1 MLGQKYKIP
10 LFKLNFDNREKD
22 ALLSTLDSE
31 WISIGPKCAEFE
43 TLFAE
48 KIGTKYAVSLSNC
61 TASLHLALKAVGI
74 SENDEVIVPSLT
86 FVATVN
92 SVRYLNAKP
101 IFCDVTSFDD
111 LTLDTRLIESLINEK
126 TKAIIVMHY
135 AGYSCDMQKIIDIAK
150 KYRISIIEDACH
162 SPLSE
167 FGNKKLGSIG
177 DIGCF
182 SFFSNKNISTAEGGM
197 LVTDNADIYE
207 KVKLNRSHGMTSLS
221 YDRSRGHS
229 TSYDVIE
236 FGYNYRMDDL
246 RASLGIV
253 QLNKLEDDIKI
264 RHKVREKYIKSLS
277 KLNKVIIPFK
287 DNLNKSSNYIFPVI
301 LKDSNENIRNRIRN
315 HLDSKGIQTSV
326 HYPSVHR
333 FTIYGSNKIKLPITE
348 YVSDN
353 LITLPMYSSLTHL
366 EIDYICDELYNA
378 LKIYHS
384 TI

>member
-1 MLGQKYKIP
+1 MSNQKYKIP
-10 LFKLNFDNREKD
+10 LFKLNFDDREKD
-22 ALLSTLDSE
+22 ALLSTLDSK
-31 WISIGPKCAEFE
+31 WISIGPKCSEFE
-43 TLFAE
+43 SLFAE

-61 TASLHLALKAVGI
+61 TASLHLALKAVGVGK
-74 SENDEVIVPSLT
+74 SDEVIVPSLT

-101 IFCDVTSFDD
+101 IFCDVANCND
-111 LTLDTRLIESLINEK
+111 LTLDTKLIEPLINEK

-135 AGYSCDMQKIIDIAK
+135 AGYSCDMEKINNMAK
-150 KYRISIIEDACH
+150 KYDLSIIEDACH
-162 SPLSE
+162 APLSE

-197 LVTDNADIYE
+197 LVTDNADIFE

-253 QLNKLEDDIKI
+253 QLKKLEGDIQI
-264 RHKVREKYIKSLS
+264 RSKVRGQYIKSLS
-277 KLNKVIIPFK
+277 RLRKVIIPFK
-287 DNLNKSSNYIFPVI
+287 DNVNKSSNYIFPIV
-301 LKDSNENIRNRIRN
+301 LKDSNVNKRDKIRGY
-315 HLDSKGIQTSV
+315 LDSKGIQTSV

-333 FTIYGSNKIKLPITE
+333 FSIYNSNKIKLPVSE

-353 LITLPMYSSLTHL
+353 LITLPMYSSLTNL
-366 EIDYICDELYNA
+366 EVNYICTELSNA
-378 LKIYHS
+378 LKIYH
-384 TI
+384 I

>member
-1 MLGQKYKIP
+1 MSNQKYKIP
-10 LFKLNFDNREKD
+10 LFKLNFDDREKD
-22 ALLSTLDSE
+22 ALLSTLDSK
-31 WISIGPKCAEFE
+31 WISMGPKCSEFE
-43 TLFAE
+43 SLFAE

-61 TASLHLALKAVGI
+61 TASLHLALKAVGVGK
-74 SENDEVIVPSLT
+74 SDEVIVPSLT

-101 IFCDVTSFDD
+101 IFCDVTNCND
-111 LTLDTRLIESLINEK
+111 LTLDTKLIEPLINEK

-135 AGYSCDMQKIIDIAK
+135 AGYSCDMKKINDMAK
-150 KYRISIIEDACH
+150 KYDLSVIEDACH
-162 SPLSE
+162 APLSE

-197 LVTDNADIYE
+197 LVTDNADIFE

-253 QLNKLEDDIKI
+253 QLKKLEGDIQV
-264 RHKVREKYIKSLS
+264 RSKVRRKYIKSLS
-277 KLNKVIIPFK
+277 GLSKVIIPFK
-287 DNLNKSSNYIFPVI
+287 ANINKSSNYIFPIV
-301 LKDSNENIRNRIRN
+301 LKDSSVNIRDQIRFY
-315 HLDSKGIQTSV
+315 LDSKGIQTSV
-326 HYPSVHR
+326 HYPAVHR
-333 FTIYGSNKIKLPITE
+333 FSIYNSNKIKLPVSE

-353 LITLPMYSSLTHL
+353 LITLPMYSSLTNL
-366 EIDYICDELYNA
+366 EVDYICNELSNA
-378 LKIYHS
+378 LKIYH
-384 TI
+384 I